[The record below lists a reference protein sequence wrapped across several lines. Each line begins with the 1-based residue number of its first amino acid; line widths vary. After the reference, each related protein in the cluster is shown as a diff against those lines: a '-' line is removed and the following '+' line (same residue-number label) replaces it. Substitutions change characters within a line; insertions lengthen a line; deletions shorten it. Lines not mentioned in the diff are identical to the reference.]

1 MVRYVPSAAYTLD
14 RRHEVR
20 FARLF
25 PLSDLATRSTLELA
39 LTWLLPGHMAAYIL
53 VTLFVAVMINFGRM
67 KLYGEMEFWFT
78 DIHFITVMGPILLG
92 LVFAGGGGPNHH
104 ALSGENWRNPGRFTQ
119 YLRIE
124 GSLGHFLEFWA
135 VLVQSAFSY
144 IGSHLLFPT
153 IYIAKWAWNK
163 YVPCGE
169 YVSLP
174 FFRRPLYVGP
184 TLP

>member
-1 MVRYVPSAAYTLD
+1 
-14 RRHEVR
+14 
-20 FARLF
+20 
-25 PLSDLATRSTLELA
+25 
-39 LTWLLPGHMAAYIL
+39 
-53 VTLFVAVMINFGRM
+53 
-67 KLYGEMEFWFT
+67 MEFWFT

-144 IGSHLLFPT
+144 IGSRTLEPKLWPLPPTRQRTRSRRFLLLSARAESELPAVCSQPRPVRSELNSLRSRRRSLSFLPRT
-153 IYIAKWAWNK
+153 CSSSRLGLRRALAFSSF
-163 YVPCGE
+163 
-169 YVSLP
+169 VS
-174 FFRRPLYVGP
+174 
-184 TLP
+184 